1 MGSDRTADSR
11 PMVMLV
17 MLAAFGA
24 GTVGSGRCGVD
35 TGSAEDGVR
44 GSVSSLR
51 LRGVRAS
58 AGAEEE
64 GTRQMRMLVRVA
76 AAAVLVVRVGSGG
89 GTVDSGRCGAD
100 T

>member
-1 MGSDRTADSR
+1 
-11 PMVMLV
+11 MLV

-64 GTRQMRMLVRVA
+64 GTRQAVATYFCLA
-76 AAAVLVVRVGSGG
+76 AATIPAVWEISQRRWNTS
-89 GTVDSGRCGAD
+89 
-100 T
+100 